1 LVGPADPVEAIEKLV
16 YAYADLL
23 DGGDLDGLARLFGRA
38 TWRSGSRVL
47 TGTAEVRTAYE
58 PVQIFA
64 NGKPGTQHVI
74 TNLTIDIHPGRASAS
89 SRCYFSVLQAA
100 TVILAGRYRDT
111 FAFDAGDPGD
121 AGPGGWYFTD
131 RLILPDLRGDVSGHY
146 R

>member
-1 LVGPADPVEAIEKLV
+1 LVRPADPVEAIERLV

-23 DGGDLDGLARLFGRA
+23 DSGDLDGLARLFERA

-47 TGTAEVRTAYE
+47 TGTAQVRTAYE

-74 TNLTIDIHPGRASAS
+74 TNLSIDVDPGRPSAS

-100 TVILAGRYRDT
+100 TVILAGRYHDT
-111 FAFDAGDPGD
+111 FTFDRGDSGLGD
-121 AGPGGWYFTD
+121 WHFTD

>member
-1 LVGPADPVEAIEKLV
+1 MARRPDPVAAIERLV

-23 DGGDLDGLARLFGRA
+23 DGGDLDGLAGLFERA

-47 TGTAEVRTAYE
+47 TGTEQVRTAYE

-74 TNLTIDIHPGRASAS
+74 TNLVTAIDAGGISAS

-100 TVILAGRYRDT
+100 TVILAGRYHDR
-111 FAFDAGDPGD
+111 FASDA
-121 AGPGGWYFTD
+121 GGWYFTD
-131 RLILPDLRGDVSGHY
+131 RLILPDVRGDVSGHY